1 MKDVSVTFGKRFL
14 VSRKVPLRVEGAGE
28 NRYFD
33 LIVREPLKE
42 NKDKILPEDDEVQI
56 PVATVSKQYN
66 LIQHHEVLNA
76 LVAAVQESGLDP
88 ERLKAELTLTEYG
101 ELMRFSFTL
110 PNYDFNPGDGHPIVL
125 KVNALNSVD
134 KTTSLDINLSWYR
147 LVCSN
152 GMMYSTGSA
161 RFRRI
166 HLISRKPEDIRKFL
180 SKQLGRVAMA
190 QSLYK
195 QWYQRVVYLKELSEA
210 KPSPGQIEHWIN
222 DDRREEDGVT
232 IQPRGRIIL
241 PKPAMTVKLPI
252 HLNRTFEPHKREV
265 RSKTFSSRFLCT
277 GAKCLTI
284 SVKY

>member
-1 MKDVSVTFGKRFL
+1 MFH
-14 VSRKVPLRVEGAGE
+14 EGSPARRRRGE

-210 KPSPGQIEHWIN
+210 KPSPGQIELWI
-222 DDRREEDGVT
+222 DETIAKKWGVHAAARAYH
-232 IQPRGRIIL
+232 IFQ
-241 PKPAMTVKLPI
+241 
-252 HLNRTFEPHKREV
+252 NR
-265 RSKTFSSRFLCT
+265 L
-277 GAKCLTI
+277 
-284 SVKY
+284 